1 MEGSIELT
9 AEERKA
15 LLTVYRA
22 GRAGRAV
29 HRAQV
34 VLLLAAGK
42 SYREVKDVV
51 LCGFDRIAEC
61 VRRFRE
67 GRVPALLGEGPAEP
81 GEVPLWL
88 ARIGHWAL
96 TATPRDFG
104 YFRSRWSCELLA
116 EVLAWQ
122 TGERLSRETIRRGL
136 RRLEFVWRRPRPV
149 VGPADP
155 DHDAKLAVIR
165 RLLAELPEDET
176 AVFQDEVDVHLNPK
190 IGSCWMVRGEQA
202 EVATPGNNVKRH
214 LAGSLHWRTGT
225 LLVSAPTARRDTK
238 QFLAHLDDLRRR
250 LKGYCKI
257 HVICD
262 NAAFHGSRPVQEY
275 LYRWRHRIEVH
286 FLPKYAPQTNPIER
300 VWWRLHEAITRNH
313 RCQTIDELLDQVSRW
328 CDDQSS
334 FYTRELALYPQAA

>member
-1 MEGSIELT
+1 MEGSIRLT
-9 AEERKA
+9 VEERKT
-15 LLTVYRA
+15 LLKVYRA

-29 HRAQV
+29 HRARV
-34 VLLLAAGK
+34 ILLLAEGR
-42 SYREVKDVV
+42 SYREIKDVV
-51 LCGFDRIAEC
+51 LCGFDLIADC
-61 VRRFRE
+61 IRRFQQ
-67 GRVPALLGEGPAEP
+67 GRVPALLRTGSSEP
-81 GEVPLWL
+81 EELPLWL
-88 ARIGHWAL
+88 ARVGQWAL
-96 TATPRDFG
+96 TKTPRDFG
-104 YFRSRWSCELLA
+104 YFRSRWSCALLS

-149 VGPADP
+149 VGPQDP
-155 DHDAKLAVIR
+155 DHDAKLTAIR
-165 RLLAELPEDET
+165 RLLAGLPQDET

-190 IGSCWMVRGEQA
+190 IGSCWMIRGEQT

-225 LLVSAPTARRDTK
+225 LLVSAPGARRDTK
-238 QFLAHLDDLRRR
+238 LFLAHLDDLRQR
-250 LKGYCKI
+250 LRGYRKI

-313 RCQTIDELLDQVSRW
+313 HCQSIEELLDHVYQW
-328 CDDQSS
+328 CGARRR
-334 FYTRELALYPQAA
+334 FYTPELAHYAQAA